1 MEGLRD
7 IKDVVEVQEHSLAML
22 IALIVAVLFFLAV
35 ALYLFK
41 NRRRRRKKPTP
52 KEIALQKLQNLD
64 YGNPKEVVYTF
75 EADGELFVNEKNQ
88 EDFEKIKKELEI
100 YKYKRDVPPLDEGVK
115 KVIEQFIKG
124 LR

>member
-22 IALIVAVLFFLAV
+22 IALIATVLFFLGV

-41 NRRRRRKKPTP
+41 NRRRRRKKPTA

-64 YGNPKEVVYTF
+64 YSNPKEVVYTF
-75 EADGELFVNEKNQ
+75 EAEGELFVNEKNQ
-88 EDFEKIKKELEI
+88 EDFNKIKKELEI
-100 YKYKRDVPPLDEGVK
+100 YKYKRDVPPLDEVAK
-115 KVIEQFIKG
+115 KEIEQFIKG

>member
-22 IALIVAVLFFLAV
+22 ITLIVIVLLLLGV

-41 NRRRRRKKPTP
+41 NRRRRRKKPTA
-52 KEIALQKLQNLD
+52 KEIALEKLQNLD

-75 EADGELFVNEKNQ
+75 EADGELFVNDKNQ

-115 KVIEQFIKG
+115 AEIEQFIKG

>member
-1 MEGLRD
+1 MKGLRD

-22 IALIVAVLFFLAV
+22 IAIIVVVLFFLGV

-41 NRRRRRKKPTP
+41 NRRRRRKKPTA

-100 YKYKRDVPPLDEGVK
+100 YKYKRDVPQLDEGVK
-115 KVIEQFIKG
+115 AEIEQFIKG

>member
-22 IALIVAVLFFLAV
+22 IALIVMVLLLFAV

-41 NRRRRRKKPTP
+41 NRRRRRKKLTAR
-52 KEIALQKLQNLD
+52 EIALEKLRSLD
-64 YGNPKEVVYTF
+64 YSNPKEVVYSF
-75 EADGELFVNEKNQ
+75 EADGELFVNEKNR
-88 EDFEKIKKELEI
+88 DNFEKIKKELEI

-115 KVIEQFIKG
+115 KEIEQFIKG

>member
-7 IKDVVEVQEHSLAML
+7 IKDIVEVQEHSLEML
-22 IALIVAVLFFLAV
+22 IALIVAVLLFLGV
-35 ALYLFK
+35 ILYLFK
-41 NRRRRRKKPTP
+41 NRRRRRKKPTA
-52 KEIALQKLQNLD
+52 KEIALQKLQNID
-64 YGNPKEVVYTF
+64 YSNPKDVVYTF
-75 EADGELFVNEKNQ
+75 EAEGELFVNEKNQ

-115 KVIEQFIKG
+115 KAIEQFIKG

>member
-22 IALIVAVLFFLAV
+22 IGLIVAVLFFLGV

-41 NRRRRRKKPTP
+41 NRRRRRKKPTA

-88 EDFEKIKKELEI
+88 EDFNKIKKELEI
-100 YKYKRDVPPLDEGVK
+100 YKYRRDVPPLDEVVK
-115 KVIEQFIKG
+115 KEIEQFIKG

>member
-22 IALIVAVLFFLAV
+22 IALIIMVLLLLGL

-41 NRRRRRKKPTP
+41 NRRHRRKKLTA
-52 KEIALQKLQNLD
+52 KEIALKELLSLD
-64 YGNPKEVVYTF
+64 YNNSKQVVYGF
-75 EADGELFVNEKNQ
+75 EAEGILFVNEKNQ
-88 EDFEKIKKELEI
+88 NEFESISKELEI
-100 YKYKRDVPPLDEGVK
+100 YKYKKDVPLLDKGIK
-115 KVIEQFIKG
+115 LKIEQFIKG

>member
-22 IALIVAVLFFLAV
+22 IAIIVVVLFFLGV

-41 NRRRRRKKPTP
+41 NRRRRRKKPTA

-100 YKYKRDVPPLDEGVK
+100 YKYKRDIPPLDEGVK
-115 KVIEQFIKG
+115 KAIEQFIKG

>member
-7 IKDVVEVQEHSLAML
+7 IKEVVEVQEHSLAML
-22 IALIVAVLFFLAV
+22 IALIVVVFLLLGV
-35 ALYLFK
+35 VLYLFK
-41 NRRRRRKKPTP
+41 NRRRRRKKPTA

-88 EDFEKIKKELEI
+88 EDFNKIKKELEI
-100 YKYKRDVPPLDEGVK
+100 YKYRRDVPPLDEVVK
-115 KVIEQFIKG
+115 KEIEQFIKG

>member
-22 IALIVAVLFFLAV
+22 ITLIVVVLLLLGV

-41 NRRRRRKKPTP
+41 NRRRRRKKPTA
-52 KEIALQKLQNLD
+52 KEIALEKLQNLD

-75 EADGELFVNEKNQ
+75 EADGELFVNDKNQ

-115 KVIEQFIKG
+115 AEIEQFIKG

>member
-22 IALIVAVLFFLAV
+22 IALIVAVLFFLGI

-41 NRRRRRKKPTP
+41 NRRRRRKKPTA
-52 KEIALQKLQNLD
+52 KEIALQKLQNID
-64 YGNPKEVVYTF
+64 YSNPKDVVYTF
-75 EADGELFVNEKNQ
+75 EAEGEMFVNEKNQ

-100 YKYKRDVPPLDEGVK
+100 YKYKRDVPPLNEGVK
-115 KVIEQFIKG
+115 SEIEQFIKG
-124 LR
+124 LK

>member
-22 IALIVAVLFFLAV
+22 IALIATVLFFLGV

-41 NRRRRRKKPTP
+41 NRRRRRKKPTA

-88 EDFEKIKKELEI
+88 EDFNKIKKELEI
-100 YKYKRDVPPLDEGVK
+100 YKYKRDVPPLDEVVK
-115 KVIEQFIKG
+115 KEIEQFIKG

>member
-22 IALIVAVLFFLAV
+22 IALIVAVLFFLGV

-41 NRRRRRKKPTP
+41 NRRRRRKKPTA

-100 YKYKRDVPPLDEGVK
+100 YKYKRDVPQLDKGVK
-115 KVIEQFIKG
+115 AEIEQFIKG

>member
-22 IALIVAVLFFLAV
+22 IALIVAVLFFLGV

-41 NRRRRRKKPTP
+41 NRRRRRKKPTA

-88 EDFEKIKKELEI
+88 EDFNKIKKELEI
-100 YKYKRDVPPLDEGVK
+100 YKYRRDVPPLDEVVK
-115 KVIEQFIKG
+115 KEIEQFIKG

>member
-22 IALIVAVLFFLAV
+22 IALIATVLFFLGV

-41 NRRRRRKKPTP
+41 NRRRRRKKPTA

-88 EDFEKIKKELEI
+88 EDFNKIKKELEI
-100 YKYKRDVPPLDEGVK
+100 YKYRRDVPPLDEVVK
-115 KVIEQFIKG
+115 KEIEQFIKG

>member
-22 IALIVAVLFFLAV
+22 IALIATVLFFLGV

-41 NRRRRRKKPTP
+41 NRRRRRKKPTA
-52 KEIALQKLQNLD
+52 KELALQKLRNLD
-64 YGNPKEVVYTF
+64 YRDPKEVVYTF
-75 EADGELFVNEKNQ
+75 EAEGELFTNEKNQ
-88 EDFEKIKKELEI
+88 EDFNKIKKALEI
-100 YKYKRDVPPLDEGVK
+100 YKYKRDVPLLDEVLK
-115 KVIEQFIKG
+115 EQIEQFIKG